1 MMFISENILL
11 LIWVPWRSRL
21 SQKHWYY

>member
-1 MMFISENILL
+1 MFISENILL

>member
-1 MMFISENILL
+1 MMFISENSLL
-11 LIWVPWRSRL
+11 LIWVPWRNRL